1 MFLYRLALTK
11 LDILDVFP
19 EIKVGV
25 AYKLDGEVIPHFPG
39 KATCSTI
46 LDIVEMQPETWIH
59 WTFTCKIYDRNL
71 LLQH

>member
-1 MFLYRLALTK
+1 MFLKCIESSEELKTYLNKVMFLCRLALTK

-39 KATCSTI
+39 KATC
-46 LDIVEMQPETWIH
+46 
-59 WTFTCKIYDRNL
+59 
-71 LLQH
+71 